1 MSENK
6 QKIEPVFC
14 ADDDWQANA
23 CLNWSHNTIE
33 LYAIGY
39 KEAGDRLVEFV
50 LAKARDQDVMVFPI
64 LFLYRQY
71 IELRLKEIIREG
83 RILLEEGSSYPKHHK
98 ISDLWNTAKSI
109 AIRVF
114 ENDNEPPDFDYAEHV
129 ITEFSKID
137 PESFSFRYPES
148 KSGENQLAGITHINI
163 RRAAVHINELAKDL
177 EGISEVISAYR
188 DCQQEMRSSV

>member
-1 MSENK
+1 MSESK
-6 QKIEPVFC
+6 RKIEPVFC

-23 CLNWSHNTIE
+23 CLNWSHNPIE
-33 LYAIGY
+33 LYTIGY

-83 RILLEEGSSYPKHHK
+83 KILLKEGSSYPKHHK
-98 ISDLWNTAKSI
+98 ISDLWNTVKSI

-114 ENDNEPPDFDYAEHV
+114 ENYNEPPDFYHAEHV

-148 KSGENQLAGITHINI
+148 KSGENQFAGITHINI
-163 RRAAVHINELAKDL
+163 RRAAVHIDELAKDL
-177 EGISEVISAYR
+177 EGISEIISVYR
-188 DCQQEMRSSV
+188 DLKQEMWSSV

>member
-14 ADDDWQANA
+14 ADDDWHANA
-23 CLNWSHNTIE
+23 CLNGSHNPIE

-50 LAKARDQDVMVFPI
+50 LAKARYLDVMVFPI

-71 IELRLKEIIREG
+71 IELRLKEIIMEG
-83 RILLEEGSSYPKHHK
+83 KILLEEGSSYPKHHK

-114 ENDNEPPDFDYAEHV
+114 KKDNEPPDFDYAEHV

-137 PESFSFRYPES
+137 PESLSFRYPES
-148 KSGENQLAGITHINI
+148 KSEENQFAGITCINI
-163 RRAAVHINELAKDL
+163 RRAAVHINELAKGL
-177 EGISEVISAYR
+177 ESISLRISVHR
-188 DCQQEMRSSV
+188 DFQQEML